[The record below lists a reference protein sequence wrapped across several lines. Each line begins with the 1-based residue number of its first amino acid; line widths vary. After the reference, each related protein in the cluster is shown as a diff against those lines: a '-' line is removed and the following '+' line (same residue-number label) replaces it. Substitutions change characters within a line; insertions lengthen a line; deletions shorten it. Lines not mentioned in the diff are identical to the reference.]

1 MKTLILLRHAK
12 SSWDFPDLSDQDRP
26 LNNRGKKD
34 APLIA
39 EVLKKKNIKMDLII
53 SSTSKRTM
61 ETAKVFANTLNLK
74 IIEDRNLYLAS
85 EPEII
90 RIVKKIDDCYD
101 SVILVG
107 HNPGMTNLINLVSN
121 TGIDN
126 LPTTGI
132 IGIPVKN
139 TWNNFGSEKCEIL
152 FFEFPKKIKQDRIN

>member
-12 SSWDFPDLSDQDRP
+12 SSWDFPDLSDHDRP

-34 APLIA
+34 APLMA
-39 EVLKKKNIKMDLII
+39 EVLKKKNIAIDLII

-90 RIVKKIDDCYD
+90 RMAKEIDDCYD

-126 LPTTGI
+126 LPTTGM
-132 IGIPVKN
+132 IGIPVKH

-152 FFEFPKKIKQDRIN
+152 FFEFPKKNK

>member
-12 SSWDFPDLSDQDRP
+12 SSWDFPDLSDHDRP

-34 APLIA
+34 APLMA
-39 EVLKKKNIKMDLII
+39 EVLKKKNIAIDLII

-85 EPEII
+85 EPEIK
-90 RIVKKIDDCYD
+90 RIVKEIDDYYD
-101 SVILVG
+101 SIILVG

-126 LPTTGI
+126 LPTTGM
-132 IGIPVKN
+132 IGIPVKD

-152 FFEFPKKIKQDRIN
+152 FFEFPKKNK